1 MTLPLIVATGNIVNN
16 PELIFTSGEVAM
28 LKFRMA
34 CNERK
39 RAEDGIWAD
48 GRAAFLSV
56 TVWRQA
62 AEQAAAELNKG
73 HEVTVQGR
81 LVIDEYT
88 DKDGN
93 TRQGVSIDS
102 ETIARTYGRRKND
115 HSPAPRPS
123 QVILEDEE
131 PF

>member
-1 MTLPLIVATGNIVNN
+1 MTLPLIVATGNIVNE
-16 PELIFTSGEVAM
+16 PELTFTSGEVPM
-28 LKFRMA
+28 LKFRIA

-39 RAEDGIWAD
+39 RDKDGNWSD
-48 GRAAFLSV
+48 GRTTFLSV

-93 TRQGVSIDS
+93 PRQGVSIDA
-102 ETIARTYGRRKND
+102 ETIAQTYGRRKDGN
-115 HSPAPRPS
+115 APRPS
-123 QVILEDEE
+123 QVILEDEA